1 MALRIKTTE
10 KTRRALERG
19 SLKLKSKPLTY
30 RNKVTV
36 WNKYRGKADDWT
48 ATPWDQDDTTVQ
60 HRRDAPIA
68 CPLCGARKHKCMGK
82 YTPYSFTNIRCH
94 ECMTDTVCK
103 AWECPC
109 RLRWYKCR
117 LHDYSKGVHGIINVR
132 GMGTKRKHLGA
143 QRGVDKPMPKELVSQ
158 PLCRTRTVV
167 PIHRKKR
174 FLRPGTFLALKFP
187 DLVKLPT

>member
-1 MALRIKTTE
+1 MMMMTMK
-10 KTRRALERG
+10 
-19 SLKLKSKPLTY
+19 
-30 RNKVTV
+30 
-36 WNKYRGKADDWT
+36 
-48 ATPWDQDDTTVQ
+48 
-60 HRRDAPIA
+60 
-68 CPLCGARKHKCMGK
+68 
-82 YTPYSFTNIRCH
+82 PYSFTNIRCH